1 MGRVSGN
8 VHRQPEPSVRQL
20 LSHWLRWNASS
31 SPNRPSANAVRSG
44 RCTRSMPAP
53 VPFDQARPVR
63 HDCDV
68 PTDHYPVAERQMRLP
83 DKSTNLIPTS
93 AGGRPVIIAP
103 VCGCRSVH
111 PSLALAAKVIASR
124 HQSPFIEIDGC
135 SEPARMDIVDGYIV
149 PDRDAEDRAHDLRL
163 LLLVEAAE
171 QPYRVECAVAEVPHR
186 RVILRSP
193 LHQIGLRLGH
203 SLEAGEELVGRQGRR
218 AVQLVSAADWIP
230 SLGAPAAAFMDRL
243 HEQVS
248 VWKIAA
254 AAQFARM
261 CRKQNR
267 DRAHLAFRAEASERF
282 LIAKRGGR
290 ISAPLQA
297 SRKCRAWFGRE
308 SVTARPRHSARSIK
322 IKNIIPGRHQP
333 GRADQPQLVA
343 ELAQAR
349 HARALPDHRT
359 ILGGEQERAKGH
371 SERPDQDC
379 QQKVEALADSGRPPE
394 PEFIGIADR
403 QRGRRKAL
411 RKQAEVGDQA

>member
-1 MGRVSGN
+1 
-8 VHRQPEPSVRQL
+8 
-20 LSHWLRWNASS
+20 
-31 SPNRPSANAVRSG
+31 
-44 RCTRSMPAP
+44 
-53 VPFDQARPVR
+53 
-63 HDCDV
+63 
-68 PTDHYPVAERQMRLP
+68 
-83 DKSTNLIPTS
+83 
-93 AGGRPVIIAP
+93 
-103 VCGCRSVH
+103 
-111 PSLALAAKVIASR
+111 
-124 HQSPFIEIDGC
+124 
-135 SEPARMDIVDGYIV
+135 MDIVDGYIV

-218 AVQLVSAADWIP
+218 AVQLVSAADIIP
-230 SLGAPAAAFMDRL
+230 SLGASAAAFVDRL

-261 CRKQNR
+261 GRKQNR

-282 LIAKRGGR
+282 LVAKRGGGSPR
-290 ISAPLQA
+290 LCKHRVNAVLGLGA
-297 SRKCRAWFGRE
+297 SQI
-308 SVTARPRHSARSIK
+308 TARPLHSARPIK
-322 IKNIIPGRHQP
+322 LEDIIPGRHQP
-333 GRADQPQLVA
+333 GRADQPQLIA

-349 HARALPDHRT
+349 HPRALPDHRT

-394 PEFIGIADR
+394 PEFIGIADC

-411 RKQAEVGDQA
+411 RKQAEVGDQAQRGASPQGAFETPVRRFFKPCQPPLDGRRRHKLLGRLPSWKR